1 MNLIQIWNDNSGS
14 RFPRND
20 ILIGA
25 ADVSNA
31 DIQEAARRF
40 VGNSMAAHSS
50 VHAYR
55 REVGEPHSIVLQLRR
70 LDKNKNEGLL
80 RANLSFAVDLLENA
94 TKAAQIKETPGK
106 SRKGRIE
113 ELEKH
118 QSAEQE
124 KAAVKSRLK
133 NPKQSFLVTR
143 RTTRRTLKLTILEA
157 KPLDPIQAD
166 HDSSDISASKG
177 ARSAVGGDAGKD
189 IARPVAAETPVRA
202 VSLLSRFAST
212 FVRLRMVSS
221 TLGRDDRS
229 RMRRR
234 GAKISPVRSS
244 AGFDTAVVVEAD
256 NTGGGE
262 GSISGAARISV
273 EDGVAS
279 WAGGDGNGGIN
290 DMKDPDGGQSG
301 SHGAEVLR
309 LSLMQEGCVLDCDT
323 HQEKGRADEDE
334 DEDED
339 EGSIHE
345 EDVDLLRYSSS
356 RAEGAS
362 PSVLR
367 SVFRRRDLEQ
377 RVSIELVGTTAT
389 SNDDAAEGEE
399 GSSSSGGGELV
410 IGSKEV
416 TLRELLRMSRQSAD
430 NGGVGSG
437 VFSLD
442 SVGEDVGF
450 RASMGAAHL
459 TLVVQTK
466 EQQNAMEKVGLL
478 LPQSSADTE
487 EATEGLKNDGLA
499 SLAAPLPLRW
509 SLAFDAAIEAR
520 VDDDLAKREN
530 EALRYTG
537 VAMQDAEGEG
547 SIGSTEATAKE
558 AVAVLEE
565 NDADRGGSVE
575 GEPSLFPSGAGRDPK
590 EERFRVQSPP
600 PQTEVSQTADEHE
613 SREKKRAIQIMRRR
627 QRVREFI
634 SCASGSPSLGA
645 ASKSASLYIPDAEW
659 EARRRARQPKPWHS
673 QNSAAIALQRCYRGY
688 AVRRWDRARRASAC
702 CLQRR
707 WRGWMQRKAAEAATA
722 GMNKRRQ
729 ELQRW
734 QARQNRLGRLEGEMA
749 KLRTASAMELHRRRQ
764 QDRDDALRTK
774 DLARAKVLHDSR
786 AVQASREQI
795 RRHYHSQPLQPHGQ
809 ERLVIEEG
817 CCAREGYC
825 APKSLLEM
833 DWLEREAVVAYQQS
847 GVGGG
852 GDDYSCGNTQ
862 SAAIVAH
869 RRRDQHSCVG
879 SAAPAREVGGRHPAM
894 GDYSAPGKGF
904 GAVGGA
910 AVPSL
915 SSSSS
920 SSSSFPVYHEVSAGE
935 TGRHANDLA
944 TLYQRVMSDTYAKR
958 RLRAVS
964 VAGATD
970 RSMLVFG
977 GSAMPS
983 LTNASIGSTGD
994 SARNT
999 ESKRDKFQQII
1010 GLRQEAAALLE
1021 ERAVRDANDQ
1031 HILRANIGASSVSEL
1046 RTKHFCH
1053 FRRLGQHLTSLPT
1066 LAEMRGHFKQF
1077 DHCSSGDDC
1086 NADYRNKVLATA
1098 APPLSLPEPTLLLP
1112 PTNPRRVEMLD
1123 AVNRRTMAALGK
1135 QESGLGAF
1143 TTSPPSACSS
1153 SAATGST
1160 LACPWWSAVLPEDMG
1175 GLPRDIRT
1183 VQTAK
1188 RANKD
1193 HGAVQWPFQEW
1204 KNKYDTATEDEA
1216 DALARKSRNDRAN
1229 GSTAENAIALVGFDE
1244 HEASLW
1250 WYGWGRRGP

>member
-1 MNLIQIWNDNSGS
+1 
-14 RFPRND
+14 
-20 ILIGA
+20 
-25 ADVSNA
+25 
-31 DIQEAARRF
+31 
-40 VGNSMAAHSS
+40 
-50 VHAYR
+50 
-55 REVGEPHSIVLQLRR
+55 
-70 LDKNKNEGLL
+70 
-80 RANLSFAVDLLENA
+80 
-94 TKAAQIKETPGK
+94 
-106 SRKGRIE
+106 
-113 ELEKH
+113 
-118 QSAEQE
+118 
-124 KAAVKSRLK
+124 
-133 NPKQSFLVTR
+133 
-143 RTTRRTLKLTILEA
+143 
-157 KPLDPIQAD
+157 
-166 HDSSDISASKG
+166 
-177 ARSAVGGDAGKD
+177 
-189 IARPVAAETPVRA
+189 
-202 VSLLSRFAST
+202 
-212 FVRLRMVSS
+212 
-221 TLGRDDRS
+221 
-229 RMRRR
+229 
-234 GAKISPVRSS
+234 
-244 AGFDTAVVVEAD
+244 
-256 NTGGGE
+256 
-262 GSISGAARISV
+262 
-273 EDGVAS
+273 
-279 WAGGDGNGGIN
+279 
-290 DMKDPDGGQSG
+290 
-301 SHGAEVLR
+301 
-309 LSLMQEGCVLDCDT
+309 
-323 HQEKGRADEDE
+323 
-334 DEDED
+334 
-339 EGSIHE
+339 
-345 EDVDLLRYSSS
+345 
-356 RAEGAS
+356 
-362 PSVLR
+362 
-367 SVFRRRDLEQ
+367 
-377 RVSIELVGTTAT
+377 
-389 SNDDAAEGEE
+389 
-399 GSSSSGGGELV
+399 
-410 IGSKEV
+410 
-416 TLRELLRMSRQSAD
+416 
-430 NGGVGSG
+430 
-437 VFSLD
+437 
-442 SVGEDVGF
+442 
-450 RASMGAAHL
+450 
-459 TLVVQTK
+459 
-466 EQQNAMEKVGLL
+466 
-478 LPQSSADTE
+478 
-487 EATEGLKNDGLA
+487 
-499 SLAAPLPLRW
+499 
-509 SLAFDAAIEAR
+509 
-520 VDDDLAKREN
+520 
-530 EALRYTG
+530 
-537 VAMQDAEGEG
+537 
-547 SIGSTEATAKE
+547 
-558 AVAVLEE
+558 
-565 NDADRGGSVE
+565 
-575 GEPSLFPSGAGRDPK
+575 
-590 EERFRVQSPP
+590 
-600 PQTEVSQTADEHE
+600 
-613 SREKKRAIQIMRRR
+613 
-627 QRVREFI
+627 
-634 SCASGSPSLGA
+634 
-645 ASKSASLYIPDAEW
+645 
-659 EARRRARQPKPWHS
+659 
-673 QNSAAIALQRCYRGY
+673 
-688 AVRRWDRARRASAC
+688 
-702 CLQRR
+702 
-707 WRGWMQRKAAEAATA
+707 
-722 GMNKRRQ
+722 
-729 ELQRW
+729 
-734 QARQNRLGRLEGEMA
+734 MA

-1188 RANKD
+1188 RATKD

-1250 WYGWGRRGP
+1250 WYGWGRRVTSLDANGERLVSYLDVYGEEANEPIAGSKAVVDVVRAAEKASEVNSIDYSAGSVDNNGGGRDASKADMLRRWASLGAAGRRKEALQQIQVLDTRSSSWASAICKVRKRPTLSSPSLPCSSPPPFI